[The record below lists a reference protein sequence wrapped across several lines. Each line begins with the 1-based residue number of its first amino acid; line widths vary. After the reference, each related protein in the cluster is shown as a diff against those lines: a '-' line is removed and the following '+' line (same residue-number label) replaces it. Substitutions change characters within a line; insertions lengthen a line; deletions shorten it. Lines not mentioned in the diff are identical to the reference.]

1 MSRERGMF
9 LNYTIGE
16 FSRETGL
23 SIYTL
28 RYYEQEG
35 LIIPER
41 SQTNRRSYTEND
53 AAWVAFI
60 MRLKATGMPI
70 KEIREYAKLRSEGDG
85 TLARRLEMLV
95 QHRQTIEE
103 QIKQLQEHEVR
114 LDEKISFYRQEIERI
129 NKH

>member
-1 MSRERGMF
+1 M
-9 LNYTIGE
+9 NYTIGE

-53 AAWVAFI
+53 TAWIAFI

-129 NKH
+129 NKR

>member
-53 AAWVAFI
+53 TAWIAFI

-129 NKH
+129 NKR